1 MPKNAYNSY
10 YYYLVKEFDDNSLN
24 NLVNS
29 KRYVRIDDIK
39 NDYDISRTNIYYK
52 VSGKKD
58 VKKFKNLVILKE
70 KVPIF
75 SKTFIEY

>member
-1 MPKNAYNSY
+1 MTKSAYNSHY
-10 YYYLVKEFDDNSLN
+10 YYFVKEFDDNSLN

-52 VSGKKD
+52 ITGKKD
-58 VKKFKNLVILKE
+58 VKKYKNLVILKE

-75 SKTFIEY
+75 TKTLIEY

>member
-1 MPKNAYNSY
+1 MPKSAYNSY

>member
-1 MPKNAYNSY
+1 MPKSAYNSHY
-10 YYYLVKEFDDNSLN
+10 YYFVKEFDDNSLN

-52 VSGKKD
+52 ITGKKD
-58 VKKFKNLVILKE
+58 VKKYKNLVILKE

-75 SKTFIEY
+75 TKTLIEY